1 MISAHLRAIS
11 DELEAARRRA
21 LGPGD
26 PGGTEPDDATAP
38 GESMLLSL
46 DDGIKLKSGS
56 CILAP
61 AEGEDPSWCVLSSFL
76 EDDTGAVEYLMKGEL
91 GAELDV
97 ADFLSV
103 AYRLV
108 LDREIDAQGLRAYSA
123 MLAHGRVARFDVLR
137 TLADSDEAT
146 ALARPLII
154 LPKTMID
161 PGLGA

>member
-11 DELEAARRRA
+11 DELKAARSRA
-21 LGPGD
+21 LGPDGPD
-26 PGGTEPDDATAP
+26 RADPDDTAAP
-38 GESMLLSL
+38 GESVLLSL
-46 DDGIKLKSGS
+46 DDAIRLESGS

-61 AEGEDPSWCVLSSFL
+61 AGEEDPSWCVLSSFI

-91 GAELDV
+91 AAELDV
-97 ADFLSV
+97 AGFLSG

-123 MLAHGRVARFDVLR
+123 MLAHGRVARFEVLR
-137 TLADSDEAT
+137 TLAGSDEAT

-154 LPKTMID
+154 LPKSMLD
-161 PGLGA
+161 PGLAA